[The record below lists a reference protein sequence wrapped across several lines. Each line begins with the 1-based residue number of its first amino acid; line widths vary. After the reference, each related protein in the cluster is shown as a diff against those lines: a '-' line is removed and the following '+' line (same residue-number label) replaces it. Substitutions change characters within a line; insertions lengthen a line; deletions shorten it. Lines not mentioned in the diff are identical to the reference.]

1 MDMIPASVIFGIGYL
16 GVGLAVDMSD
26 AETPDAGSLSKGR
39 AAQRMIGFLRM
50 AVFAFIGL
58 SVVYLVLRIYARSLR
73 REALEREFDAGGIAG
88 TREHYVAA
96 GLARYEGSLRR
107 RLLWLVYIIPMVLMA
122 VTIYLVNY
130 H

>member
-1 MDMIPASVIFGIGYL
+1 MRVQGPGAGMDGHGTGIGYL
-16 GVGLAVDMSD
+16 GPGPATQRSD
-26 AETPDAGSLSKGR
+26 AGWLNEGKATH
-39 AAQRMIGFLRM
+39 RMIGFLRL

-88 TREHYVAA
+88 TREHHVAA

-107 RLLWLVYIIPMVLMA
+107 RLLWLVYIIPMALMA